1 MFKLFKKKQC
11 KKITKASKDAEKT
24 NVETNIHCLLRA
36 FSPIMLKGMINSTRY
51 EQMGTVNAEGYK
63 ISYAVRNGFLQIG
76 HIKEI

>member
-11 KKITKASKDAEKT
+11 KKSLQASKDAEKT

-36 FSPIMLKGMINSTRY
+36 FSPVMLKGIINSTKH
-51 EQMGTVNAEGYK
+51 EQTGTVDAGGYK
-63 ISYAVRNGFLQIG
+63 HSYAVRKGFLQIG